1 MTGRWIL
8 VPESPA
14 AIDVA
19 VLGSANLDQVLR
31 VAAIPAP
38 GETVLA
44 TGQDRHA
51 GGKGFNQAVAAARAG
66 AATAFIA
73 ALGRDDASDELLAAM
88 HADGINTTAVRRVDG
103 PSGQALIMVADSGEN
118 SIVVSAGANETLATL
133 SALDRQT
140 IERAAVLVAQLEVPV
155 AVVAEAAAVA
165 RDCGTTV
172 VLNAAP
178 ARPLDDALLR
188 LVDLLIVNEHEAV
201 ELGGADDPVQAA
213 VALTDRVSAVVVTL
227 GAEGAAHVDAD
238 ARVTRAPGV
247 SAAAVDTTGAGDTFV
262 GVLAAALAAGSA
274 IDDAVRR
281 AVTAGALSVEAAGAI
296 PSIPTR
302 AAVDARLVTGTRC
315 SNASCR

>member
-1 MTGRWIL
+1 L
-8 VPESPA
+8 APEAPT

-44 TGQDRHA
+44 TGQDLHA
-51 GGKGFNQAVAAARAG
+51 GGKGLNQAVAAARSG
-66 AATAFIA
+66 AATAIIA
-73 ALGRDDASDELLAAM
+73 ALGDDDAGKELLAAM
-88 HADGINTTAVRRVDG
+88 HTDGLETAAVRRVDG

-118 SIVVSAGANETLATL
+118 SIVVAAGANGSLVSLTPA
-133 SALDRQT
+133 DREA
-140 IERAAVLVAQLEVPV
+140 IAGAAVLVAQLELPV
-155 AVVAEAAAVA
+155 AVVAEAATVA

-178 ARPLDDALLR
+178 AQPLDDALLR
-188 LVDLLIVNEHEAV
+188 LVDLLVVNEHEAV
-201 ELGGADDPVQAA
+201 ALGGTDDPVDAA
-213 VALTDRVSAVVVTL
+213 VALTDRASAVVVTL
-227 GAEGAAHVDAD
+227 GAAGAAHVDAD
-238 ARVTRAPGV
+238 ARVTRAAGV
-247 SAAAVDTTGAGDTFV
+247 PAAAVDTTGAGDTFV
-262 GVLAAALAAGSA
+262 GVLAAALAAGAA

-302 AAVDARLVTGTRC
+302 AAVDARLVTTTVR
-315 SNASCR
+315 SHAPRR